1 MGDRFTWNQKC
12 PECGDSIEIYYAES
26 CGFTTAKCYSCGTVF
41 DIVQEFKLIKQKKDK
56 P

>member
-1 MGDRFTWNQKC
+1 MGDRFIWNQKC

-41 DIVQEFKLIKQKKDK
+41 DIVQEFKLIKQKKKK